1 MWIAKGPTECLHVD
15 FVALSSCDPTAAA
28 AVDEDKERWEAV
40 LGFCIN

>member
-15 FVALSSCDPTAAA
+15 FVALSSCDSTAA
-28 AVDEDKERWEAV
+28 AVDEDKERWEVV